1 VRRETIAIIWIGG
14 LLLAVALYAV
24 GPDRFLDACLDFLNG
39 IEAVF
44 HSLVYSLGAQVFG
57 IVRAL
62 AIAIY
67 VVFVV
72 LAFLAA
78 QRGQRGFWALIVVT
92 TTFLLL
98 VWRPYGDPSAPAGRW
113 IVALGLVVVG
123 AVVMTQRLMAPSRH
137 RDVPPYPMGPPR

>member
-1 VRRETIAIIWIGG
+1 VQESGQILSPLPCIGRDIRVEAACKPTRNQGGTVRRETIAIIWIGG

-78 QRGQRGFWALIVVT
+78 QRGQRGS
-92 TTFLLL
+92 
-98 VWRPYGDPSAPAGRW
+98 G
-113 IVALGLVVVG
+113 
-123 AVVMTQRLMAPSRH
+123 H
-137 RDVPPYPMGPPR
+137 